1 MKFNLLFIWV
11 LGIGILILVAITI
24 KTILQTRILKSMA
37 KQQCTVLE
45 MRLEIETQKRNKNN
59 QNIILIN
66 DLHQALL
73 SRFFKI
79 TQEILLM
86 QKLIFETYIK

>member
-24 KTILQTRILKSMA
+24 KTILETRDLKSMA

-59 QNIILIN
+59 ENIILIN
-66 DLHQALL
+66 DLHQTLL

-86 QKLIFETYIK
+86 QKLIFETYTK